1 MIRHKKR
8 SIRNS
13 WGPPEQQW
21 IKYHDK
27 QCESQQNSL
36 YWQEPP
42 VQVAFSGLPS
52 LENFY
57 GMFWK
62 IPLIFLELPYL
73 LFRKPSIRSYCFFF
87 IFLLIDAI
95 QRRWAAMKMMPEKDR
110 AASVS
115 PGRLSHQLPMA
126 TKTEEDNKRY
136 ENQKI
141 RRALHFSCIG
151 GIQRLRHLI
160 IYSHLKKNTIADT
173 CSEECIGEDCP
184 QAYPAEENGRQ
195 QQQ

>member
-1 MIRHKKR
+1 MRTARTAVDKISWQTVWVATKFFVLTRTTGSSCFPRPAISRKLLRNVLKNSVDFFRAALSAVSETVNQVILFLLHFPADWCNPTPMGSDENDAGKGQG
-8 SIRNS
+8 SIGQS
-13 WGPPEQQW
+13 GPV
-21 IKYHDK
+21 
-27 QCESQQNSL
+27 
-36 YWQEPP
+36 EPP
-42 VQVAFSGLPS
+42 AADGDK
-52 LENFY
+52 
-57 GMFWK
+57 G
-62 IPLIFLELPYL
+62 
-73 LFRKPSIRSYCFFF
+73 
-87 IFLLIDAI
+87 
-95 QRRWAAMKMMPEKDR
+95 QR
-110 AASVS
+110 
-115 PGRLSHQLPMA
+115 
-126 TKTEEDNKRY
+126 TEEDNKRY